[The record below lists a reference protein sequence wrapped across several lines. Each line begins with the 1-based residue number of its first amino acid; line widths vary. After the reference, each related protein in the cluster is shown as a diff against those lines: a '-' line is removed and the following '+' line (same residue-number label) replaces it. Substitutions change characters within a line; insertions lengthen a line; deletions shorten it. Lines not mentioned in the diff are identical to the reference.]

1 MAYDNISGVSVGS
14 FVRNTKHR
22 LKIPVGEFLRGRI
35 IDATGKPIDSL
46 GAFESSRHYYVD
58 NTYINPLD
66 RPPITDT
73 LDFGVKAID
82 GLNTVGKRTT
92 YQDFR
97 RKRRWK
103 EHAAWD
109 DRKNV
114 KADINVIAP
123 CGRAR
128 QEVREFVE
136 KRSRG
141 RGTETERPCGCDIG
155 SAGDAADEMPV
166 GCDNDRGVF

>member
-1 MAYDNISGVSVGS
+1 MNLPEAEQKYRRYRHDLQRRDAQTDPGGSGQVQNDKIQLMAYDNISGVSVGS

-82 GLNTVGKRTT
+82 GLKTGGKGQR
-92 YQDFR
+92 
-97 RKRRWK
+97 
-103 EHAAWD
+103 
-109 DRKNV
+109 
-114 KADINVIAP
+114 
-123 CGRAR
+123 
-128 QEVREFVE
+128 
-136 KRSRG
+136 
-141 RGTETERPCGCDIG
+141 IG
-155 SAGDAADEMPV
+155 IFAGSCV
-166 GCDNDRGVF
+166 